1 MIDEIQVTNLALI
14 KEASMTPSRRL
25 TVLTGE
31 TGAGKTALLSAC
43 KLLMGARADKS
54 AVREGESEARVQG
67 RFFLSVNLEDAASG
81 ETGEEGAPAQTAI
94 EEELVVNRRL
104 GADGRSR
111 VSVNG
116 SMASVSELSK
126 LLGPCI
132 DLCGQHEH
140 QTLMKPANHA
150 VILDAWATD
159 AVHPVHVAYKAAFSE
174 ARAAQREYQRC
185 REAAELSSA
194 QLDEARFVL
203 RQIDAVGVVEG
214 EYEELVEL
222 LGKSEHAES
231 LALAA
236 NEAYDALSGDSG
248 AIDAVSRAAAA
259 LQEASR
265 HDASLG
271 EYASSL
277 YEVSYVLEDVARD
290 SLAYRDSIEYDADQL
305 AEMQDRVGALQGLMR
320 TYGPRMQDVIARR
333 EEAFETVSAVDEADE
348 RERRAC
354 AKMEAAEAELAECA
368 QALHEVREQ
377 AAPRFAAEVSAV
389 MARLQMGSAELEC
402 RVDILARE
410 SWTSAGPDAVEFFFR
425 PGSGMQARPLARIAS
440 GGEVS
445 RVMLA
450 VKVVLGADDAVS
462 TLVFDE
468 VDAGVGGATALALAE
483 VLRDL
488 AETHQV
494 IVVTHLAQ
502 IAVVADCHYVVRKTE
517 SDVPETKL
525 VEVTGEDRVDE
536 IARMLSGSDTEASRA
551 HAREMLACGA

>member
-67 RFFLSVNLEDAASG
+67 RFFLDPAVLSDDVDKAVG
-81 ETGEEGAPAQTAI
+81 EGERGQIAGD
-94 EEELVVNRRL
+94 EELVVNRRL

-126 LLGPCI
+126 LLGPSI

-368 QALHEVREQ
+368 QALHEAREQ

-402 RVDILARE
+402 RVDMLARE